1 MRLRVVRDK
10 KSKLISN
17 GHINLSEACAR
28 ANQTGFFALQE
39 RVHPESYDGND
50 TNIDSRQLF
59 FGGRRID
66 LACKLQNVEDLA
78 ARAVNEPEPAVGG
91 PEPAAD

>member
-1 MRLRVVRDK
+1 MRKPVYRST

-17 GHINLSEACAR
+17 GLINLAEACTR

-39 RVHPESYDGND
+39 RVHPNSYDGND

-78 ARAVNEPEPAVGG
+78 ARAVAEPVDSDSGNGSSTE
-91 PEPAAD
+91 

>member
-1 MRLRVVRDK
+1 MRIRVIRDK
-10 KSKLISN
+10 KSKLVSN
-17 GHINLSEACAR
+17 GHINLSEACTR

-39 RVHPESYDGND
+39 RVHPNSYDGND

-78 ARAVNEPEPAVGG
+78 VRAVNEPVST
-91 PEPAAD
+91 ADGDGTSTD

>member
-1 MRLRVVRDK
+1 MRVRFRRNPISVVDTR
-10 KSKLISN
+10 
-17 GHINLSEACAR
+17 GHIDLPDACTR

-59 FGGRRID
+59 FGGRRVD
-66 LACKLQNVEDLA
+66 LACKLQNVEELA
-78 ARAVNEPEPAVGG
+78 ARAVNEPKSSDGGVGTG
-91 PEPAAD
+91 SD